1 MPLMRTS
8 FAPLGPAAVA
18 TWLALALAFA
28 LGAPAPALARDG
40 GDKDARVSGT
50 CARGATSQLR
60 LKADDGE
67 IRVEFE
73 VKSSRSG
80 ERWRVT
86 LAHERRVV
94 WRGQA
99 RTRSGSRSFRIRR
112 SIPDF
117 DGVDEVSA
125 RASGPGGKTCQAT
138 TMLTGS

>member
-1 MPLMRTS
+1 MLPPVRTNS
-8 FAPLGPAAVA
+8 LLTASAAVA
-18 TWLALALAFA
+18 SICLALVLA
-28 LGAPAPALARDG
+28 APATALARG
-40 GDKDARVSGT
+40 EKDARVSGT
-50 CARGATSQLR
+50 CGKGAASQLR

-67 IRVEFE
+67 IEVELE
-73 VKSSRSG
+73 VKSNRSG

-86 LAHERRVV
+86 LVHERRVV

-125 RASGPGGKTCQAT
+125 RASGPGGKTCHAT
-138 TMLTGS
+138 TTLSGGRR